1 MQLFFSY
8 SHKDSNE
15 VQSARIRLLD
25 HNRFNGNVW
34 IDTKKME
41 VGQDLNRMMYEG
53 IEASSHVVCFL
64 GKSYTESAN
73 CMFELRLA
81 RTLGKVVIPVVL
93 RPDKEQFPFGSDE
106 LADLIPE
113 TVLRI
118 QETDSKKV
126 TDKIV
131 KTVEFRTPRNPP
143 SGRRASRANKSMHQG
158 SPGEYEAQDFVHR
171 QNLND
176 NDLRNIRHVVR
187 RGQGE
192 LVNEMLKDNLS
203 LSGRFALIRMA
214 NDAPPTPKGSI

>member
-8 SHKDSNE
+8 SHNDSNE

-64 GKSYTESAN
+64 SKSYTESAN
-73 CMFELRLA
+73 CMFELKLA
-81 RTLGKVVIPVVL
+81 RTLDKGVIPVVL
-93 RPDKEQFPFGSDE
+93 RPSKEQFPFGSDE

-131 KTVEFRTPRNPP
+131 KTVGNSPT
-143 SGRRASRANKSMHQG
+143 GRRASRANKSPHQG

-171 QNLND
+171 QSLND

-192 LVNEMLKDNLS
+192 LVNEMLKDDLS